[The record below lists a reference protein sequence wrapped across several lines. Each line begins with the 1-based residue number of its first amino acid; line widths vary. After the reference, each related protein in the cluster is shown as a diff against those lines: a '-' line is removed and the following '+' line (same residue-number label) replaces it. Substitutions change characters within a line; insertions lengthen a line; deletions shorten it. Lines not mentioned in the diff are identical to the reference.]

1 MFEIAKLCN
10 EYEKLGTVEKGL
22 ILTEKSVSVLAKV
35 SALNVPEIDPVE
47 TLASFVLGSIVC
59 DGRINEKEYLLMYPA
74 LVKVFGTEFDFDS
87 IKTAFES
94 EGKHKTYQ
102 KVYARFAYDFGG
114 RRRIAARRFD
124 YGLLGNRCFG
134 RKNFPQRTQLYPQ
147 TMQGVIV

>member
-22 ILTEKSVSVLAKV
+22 ILTKKSVSVLAKV

-94 EGKHKTYQ
+94 DKESTRLIKKYTQDLLTILADADESLQEDLIMVCLGIVALDGKISLKERTY
-102 KVYARFAYDFGG
+102 
-114 RRRIAARRFD
+114 I
-124 YGLLGNRCFG
+124 
-134 RKNFPQRTQLYPQ
+134 RKLCKA
-147 TMQGVIV
+147 